1 MNARRTK
8 PLRGV
13 AAAMAMAGLLTLAGP
28 ARAVLP
34 TEHNVRAGDVVVA
47 PPAGNELVIT
57 QRSHAAKLDWQ
68 SFSIGKDHT
77 VRINQP
83 DANAFIVNR
92 VIGSDASAIDGT
104 LSANGRVYLVNANG
118 ITFGHKAQVNVGS
131 LIASTMAINDKDM
144 EGIEAPPREFSHGR
158 GSTLAHHG
166 RIVVQRGGL
175 AMLVGNGSLEQ
186 RGEILAPE
194 GRVDLVAAFAEVS
207 LSPEGQA
214 IPTRDGSYG
223 FEGVHTGSTQAA
235 GGTVRFLV
243 AGPAA
248 IGGTVDGKDVLISAR
263 PLTVSKPLVARGA
276 PNGKLTLKGDL
287 GIAVDGSTRLNEG
300 DIVLESPRGSIAMK
314 EGTTV
319 QADNGK
325 VTLSTGTGKATLSTI
340 WAKELVIEKPIAAPT
355 DATALNKRYDG
366 TSVATPEGLNATIGF
381 TADSNLRW
389 IYDFGTAEP
398 GEYKRVTPVLE
409 FTDSLTPVRHLAV
422 WIPLRDFTATIEE
435 TTDEEMA
442 KIRLPVLDEVRMGG
456 GSVEPSESGK
466 TLTINQTSPYMAID
480 WKSFNV
486 AEGYSVHFNQRDR
499 DWLAVNRVS
508 DAEQSRIHG
517 NVTADGKVFLFNPN
531 GILFGKKAKA
541 NVGTLVAAAAQRSD
555 GDMDKGAGPWRVDPR
570 ADVVNRGEIV
580 IREGGVATL
589 LGDGVRQA
597 GNLTARRGRVGLI
610 VGHAGELKADG
621 NVLVGGWSA
630 PRSVP
635 FLHSGSTNA
644 PGGDV
649 LMRSPVPGAR
659 VTGFIDAS
667 DGGTLDYLDVHG
679 LDFRAAVVPGRRL
692 SVKTWRLSDSS
703 RFDFS
708 RWLDAGTDV
717 SIETV
722 EPFAVA
728 FPIAAAGKSGSRL
741 SIEATEDVHLTA
753 DIELGVGDISIDGLT
768 IAMDDQTT
776 IRALSGTVSFKTP
789 KLDEAPKKSP
799 LSLSKVY
806 ARDLVIDTP
815 VFDDFVA
822 YDKTWDGTRSASAE
836 SSGPIGIDLTEQSN
850 LKLETTYQFD
860 DAEPGKGKPV
870 QATVR
875 LSGFEA
881 TGKTVS
887 LTAHGT
893 GSAMITE
900 APLPFG
906 YEVRS
911 GDISKFDYV
920 AEARRLVVKQTSPA
934 AKVDWKKFDIGHGWS
949 VTFDQPDEDAFIVN
963 RVTGLTESRITGT
976 LDANGR
982 VYLINPNGITFSQG
996 AQVSVASLVAAAHEL
1011 SLDQMLGHGP
1021 VSRLMPSK
1029 AAKATVRN
1037 FGTITVADG
1046 GFATL
1051 VATRGVT
1058 QGNTVMARGGTASY
1072 VQAREVT
1079 LSPEGDIEEVVPTQ
1093 GDAVRNSI
1101 EHTGNT
1107 VVEDGIV
1114 RLHGW
1119 LDGRGLPEQT
1129 AEWLSGGATVEVE
1142 HDGPTGVAIT
1152 SPIHATGEKRSGLT
1166 VSADHGIDLSADI
1179 SLENGDIA
1187 LLTEGTPITMA
1198 EGTSIEAPK
1207 GTVTFHTGSQDQSDI
1222 GPMSSMSST
1231 PLLTLSKVLAK
1242 DLIIQSPL
1250 SATFKAGDRVYD
1262 GTTRAT
1268 GTDLFRTGI
1277 ALGNSNLSWTD
1288 PVFEFDSA
1296 DAGTRKVSAILGI
1309 TGYNGDATLILP
1321 KVSSSV
1327 TGTIQ
1332 QRLVEVESSSLPK
1345 TADGSRDASVH
1356 LSLVEP
1362 LQEDD
1367 VRVRYRSAT
1376 FDSAEPGK
1384 RTITVSGLT
1393 LEGEDAGNYRLESDQ
1408 ITLEGVIQ
1416 PATEP
1421 TPTPTPTPTP
1431 RPKPRPKPTPTPTLP
1446 PTPIVD
1452 PTTRLPVTA
1461 RHAVVCVQRGAAAD
1475 RRTCD
1480 GAEPT
1485 APRPSAPVL
1494 PDPGIRLPADAP
1506 RAPR

>member
-1 MNARRTK
+1 MK

-34 TEHNVRAGDVVVA
+34 TGHNVRAGDVVVA
-47 PPAGNELVIT
+47 PPVGNELVIR
-57 QRSHAAKLDWQ
+57 QRSQAAKLDWQ
-68 SFSIGKDHT
+68 SFSIGEHHT

-92 VIGSDASAIDGT
+92 VIGSDSSAIDGT
-104 LSANGRVYLVNANG
+104 LATNGRVYLVNENG
-118 ITFGHKAQVNVGS
+118 ITFGQTARVNVGS
-131 LIASTMAINDKDM
+131 LVASTMAINDKDM
-144 EGIEAPPREFSHGR
+144 EGIEASPREFARGR
-158 GSTLAHHG
+158 YTTLAHHG
-166 RIVVQRGGL
+166 RIVVRRGGV
-175 AMLVGNGSLEQ
+175 ATLVGHGKLEQ
-186 RGEILAPE
+186 HGEILAPE
-194 GRVDLVAAFAEVS
+194 GHVDLVAAFRKVV
-207 LSPEGQA
+207 LSQEGQA
-214 IPTRDGSYG
+214 IGTDGRYNLKS
-223 FEGVHTGSTQAA
+223 VHAGSTQAA
-235 GGTVRFLV
+235 GGTVRFLM
-243 AGPAA
+243 AGTADV
-248 IGGTVDGKDVLISAR
+248 GGTVDGKDVLIKAGG
-263 PLTVSKPLVARGA
+263 LTVSALLAARGA
-276 PNGKLTLKGDL
+276 PTGNLTLQSDG
-287 GIAVDGSTRLNEG
+287 GIAVDGSIRLNDG
-300 DIVLESPRGSIAMK
+300 DIFLRSANGRIAMK
-314 EGTTV
+314 AGTTV

-325 VTLSTGTGKATLSTI
+325 VTLSMSPWHVSTLSTI
-340 WAKELVIEKPIAAPT
+340 LGKELVVEGRLLEHRIVRK
-355 DATALNKRYDG
+355 NKRYDG
-366 TSVATPEGLNATIGF
+366 TSVATAEGLETNIGF
-381 TADSNLRW
+381 TTDSNLRW
-389 IYDFGTAEP
+389 IYDFGSAEP
-398 GEYKRVTPVLE
+398 GPYKRATPVLE
-409 FTDSLTPVRHLAV
+409 FTDSLTPVKHEGG
-422 WIPLRDFTATIEE
+422 WLRPPSFHATIEK

-442 KIRLPVLDEVRMGG
+442 KIRLPVLENVRMGG

-486 AEGYSVHFNQRDR
+486 AEDYSVHFNQRDR
-499 DWLAVNRVS
+499 DWLAVNRVG
-508 DAEQSRIHG
+508 DTEQSRIHG

-531 GILFGKKAKA
+531 GILFGKKAKVD
-541 NVGTLVAAAAQRSD
+541 VGTLVAAAAQRSD
-555 GDMDKGAGPWRVDPR
+555 GDMDKKSGPWRVDPH
-570 ADVVNRGEIV
+570 ADVVNQGEIN

-589 LGDGVRQA
+589 LGYGVRQA
-597 GNLTARRGRVGLI
+597 GNLTARRGKVRLI
-610 VGHAGELKADG
+610 GSHAGNLTADG
-621 NVLVGGWSA
+621 NLLVGDSG
-630 PRSVP
+630 SVG
-635 FLHSGSTNA
+635 LRRLIHTGSTNA

-649 LMRSPVPGAR
+649 LMQTADPGAR
-659 VTGFIDAS
+659 LAGVIDVS
-667 DGGTLDYLDVHG
+667 DGGTLDYLDDHG
-679 LDFRAAVVPGRRL
+679 LDFRAAVVPGRRISINTHEL
-692 SVKTWRLSDSS
+692 PDSS
-703 RFDFS
+703 TFDFS

-741 SIEATEDVHLTA
+741 SIEATEDVYLTA
-753 DIELGVGDISIDGLT
+753 DIELGVGDISIEGSS
-768 IAMDDQTT
+768 IAMDDQST
-776 IRALSGTVSFKTP
+776 IRAPGGTVTFKTP
-789 KLDEAPKKSP
+789 KRDEAPKKSP
-799 LSLSKVY
+799 LMLSKVH
-806 ARDLVIDTP
+806 ARDLVIESP

-822 YDKTWDGTRSASAE
+822 YDKTWDGTRSARAK

-850 LKLETTYQFD
+850 LRLETTYEFD

-887 LTAHGT
+887 LKAHGT

-900 APLPFG
+900 PPLPFR

-911 GDISKFDYV
+911 GDISKFHYV
-920 AEARRLVVKQTSPA
+920 TEARRLVVKQTSPA

-949 VTFDQPDEDAFIVN
+949 VTFEQPDEDAFIVN

-982 VYLINPNGITFSQG
+982 VYLINPNGITFSEG

-1051 VATRGVT
+1051 VATRGVS
-1058 QGNTVMARGGTASY
+1058 QPGTVMARGGTASY
-1072 VQAREVT
+1072 VQAREV
-1079 LSPEGDIEEVVPTQ
+1079 LLAPEGDIEEVVPTQ

-1107 VVEDGIV
+1107 VVEEGIV
-1114 RLHGW
+1114 HLHGW

-1129 AEWLSGGATVEVE
+1129 AEWLSGGATVHVE

-1198 EGTSIEAPK
+1198 EGTTIEAPK
-1207 GTVTFHTGSQDQSDI
+1207 GTVTFHTGSQDQSDK
-1222 GPMSSMSST
+1222 GQASSM
-1231 PLLTLSKVLAK
+1231 PLLTLSNVLAK

-1277 ALGNSNLSWTD
+1277 ALENSNLSWTD
-1288 PVFEFDSA
+1288 PLFEFDSA
-1296 DAGTRKVSAILGI
+1296 DAGTRQVSAILGI

-1332 QRLVEVESSSLPK
+1332 QRLVEVESSSRPK

-1367 VRVRYRSAT
+1367 VRVRYSSAT

-1421 TPTPTPTPTP
+1421 TPTPTP

-1461 RHAVVCVQRGAAAD
+1461 RHAIVCVQRGAAAD
-1475 RRTCD
+1475 QRSCD

-1485 APRPSAPVL
+1485 APRPSVPVL
-1494 PDPGIRLPADAP
+1494 RDPGIRLPADAP
-1506 RAPR
+1506 PR

>member
-28 ARAVLP
+28 ARAELP
-34 TEHNVRAGDVVVA
+34 SGHNVRAGEVVVA
-47 PPAGNELVIT
+47 PPVGNELVIT
-57 QRSHAAKLDWQ
+57 QRSQAAKLDWQ

-92 VIGSDASAIDGT
+92 VIGSNGSAIDGT
-104 LSANGRVYLVNANG
+104 LAANGRVYLVNANG
-118 ITFGHKAQVNVGS
+118 ITFGQTARVNVGS
-131 LIASTMAINDKDM
+131 LIASTMAIDDKDM
-144 EGIEAPPREFSHGR
+144 KGIEAPSREFVSSQ

-166 RIVVQRGGL
+166 RIVVRRGGV
-175 AMLVGNGSLEQ
+175 ATLVGAHTLEQ

-194 GRVDLVAAFAEVS
+194 GRVDLVAGFGKVS
-207 LSPEGQA
+207 LSSEGQA
-214 IPTRDGSYG
+214 TPTTRGAARPFAG
-223 FEGVHTGSTQAA
+223 GGHTGSTQAA
-235 GGTVRFLV
+235 DGTVRFLV
-243 AGPAA
+243 AGPAY
-248 IGGTVDGKDVLISAR
+248 IGGTVDGKDVLIDALN
-263 PLTVSKPLVARGA
+263 LTVSAPLAARGS
-276 PNGKLTLKGDL
+276 PDGKLTLQGDQ
-287 GIAVDGSTRLNEG
+287 GIDMDGSIRLNDG
-300 DIVLESPRGSIAMK
+300 HIFLRSANGRIAMK

-325 VTLSTGTGKATLSTI
+325 VTLSPRTRGSRLSTI
-340 WAKELVIEKPIAAPT
+340 WAKELVIENPIYASSREG
-355 DATALNKRYDG
+355 ALRKRYDG
-366 TSVATPEGLNATIGF
+366 TSVATAEGLLPAIGF

-389 IYDFGTAEP
+389 IYEFDSADP
-398 GEYKRVTPVLE
+398 GEGKRVKPMLE
-409 FTDSLTPVRHLAV
+409 FTDSLTPVKHQVEWTTFDGLPA
-422 WIPLRDFTATIEE
+422 AIEK

-486 AEGYSVHFNQRDR
+486 AEDYSVHFNQRDR
-499 DWLAVNRVS
+499 DWLAVNRVGGT
-508 DAEQSRIHG
+508 EQSRIHG
-517 NVTADGKVFLFNPN
+517 NVTANGKVFLFNPN
-531 GILFGKKAKA
+531 GILFGKKAKVG
-541 NVGTLVAAAAQRSD
+541 VGTLVAAAALRSD
-555 GDMDKGAGPWRVDPR
+555 GGAMAKESGPWRVDPR
-570 ADVVNRGEIV
+570 ADVVNQGEIV

-597 GNLTARRGRVGLI
+597 GNLTARRGKVRLVGSY
-610 VGHAGELKADG
+610 VGELAADG
-621 NVLVGGWSA
+621 NVLVGDWD
-630 PRSVP
+630 RSGAGR

-649 LMRSPVPGAR
+649 LLRSGVPNAR
-659 VTGFIDAS
+659 LTGVINAS
-667 DGGTLDYLDVHG
+667 DGGSLDVG
-679 LDFRAAVVPGRRL
+679 DVYEPYFRATVVPGRRI
-692 SVKTWRLSDSS
+692 SVRSFQF
-703 RFDFS
+703 RDFSGWGVS

-717 SIETV
+717 AMAWYSDRDDVVLDT
-722 EPFAVA
+722 
-728 FPIAAAGKSGSRL
+728 PIVAAGKQGSRL
-741 SIEATEDVHLTA
+741 SIKSGAAVRLNA
-753 DIELGVGDISIDGLT
+753 DIELGVGDISIEGLS
-768 IAMDDQTT
+768 IAMADETT
-776 IRALSGTVSFKTP
+776 IRAPGGTVSFKTP
-789 KLDEAPKKSP
+789 KLEEAPEESP
-799 LSLSKVY
+799 LMLSKVH

-822 YDKTWDGTRSASAE
+822 YDKTWDGTRSAKAE

-887 LTAHGT
+887 LKAHGT

-900 APLPFG
+900 PPLPFR

-911 GDISKFDYV
+911 GDISKFHYV
-920 AEARRLVVKQTSPA
+920 TEARRLVVKQTSPA

-949 VTFDQPDEDAFIVN
+949 VTFEQPDEDAFIVN

-982 VYLINPNGITFSQG
+982 VYLINPNGITFSEG

-1051 VATRGVT
+1051 VATRGVS
-1058 QGNTVMARGGTASY
+1058 QGNTVTARGGTASY
-1072 VQAREVT
+1072 VQAREVS
-1079 LSPEGDIEEVVPTQ
+1079 LAPEGDIEEVAPTQ
-1093 GDAVRNSI
+1093 GDTVRNSI

-1114 RLHGW
+1114 HLHGW

-1129 AEWLSGGATVEVE
+1129 AEWLGGGATVEVE

-1179 SLENGDIA
+1179 RLENGDIA

-1207 GTVTFHTGSQDQSDI
+1207 GTVTFHTGSQNQSDK
-1222 GPMSSMSST
+1222 GQASSM
-1231 PLLTLSKVLAK
+1231 PLLTLSNVLAK

-1250 SATFKAGDRVYD
+1250 SATFTAGDRVYD

-1277 ALGNSNLSWTD
+1277 ALGNSNLRWTD

-1321 KVSSSV
+1321 TVSSSV

-1332 QRLVEVESSSLPK
+1332 QRLVEVESSSRPK
-1345 TADGSRDASVH
+1345 TADGTRDASVT

-1362 LQEDD
+1362 LQQDD
-1367 VRVRYRSAT
+1367 VRVSYRSAT

-1421 TPTPTPTPTP
+1421 TP
-1431 RPKPRPKPTPTPTLP
+1431 RPKPRPKPTPTPT

-1461 RHAVVCVQRGAAAD
+1461 RHAIVCVQRGAAAD
-1475 RRTCD
+1475 QRSCD

-1485 APRPSAPVL
+1485 APRPSVPVL
-1494 PDPGIRLPADAP
+1494 RDPGIRLPADAP
-1506 RAPR
+1506 PR